1 MIIKYFIMDKLY
13 NLSRSINHIRTEQ
26 LDQIN
31 FTEDVEKI
39 WEENS
44 NKK

>member
-1 MIIKYFIMDKLY
+1 MIIKYFIMDELY

-26 LDQIN
+26 IDQTN
-31 FTEDVEKI
+31 FTEDVEKT